1 VKGLSWQGVAPFS
14 LTGVDRRDT
23 GFAVQQQ
30 IGQAT
35 RGLTMEELLVD
46 REEWACARGPRRPG
60 GEILPCMM
68 LGRYHDRALRPRP
81 AVTRGRTAA

>member
-30 IGQAT
+30 IGQAM
-35 RGLTMEELLVD
+35 RGLSMEELLVD
-46 REEWACARGPRRPG
+46 RGEWFALVALGDQEAG
-60 GEILPCMM
+60 FPCMM
-68 LGRYHDRALRPRP
+68 LGRYHDQALRPRL
-81 AVTRGRTAA
+81 ALTRGRTAA